1 MLQVSQDTR
10 PSGRQTMNTGMNA
23 GHQAMPVPKPQIRI
37 SQSAVSNDFTA
48 RRFENEILKS
58 GSNWTIQRG

>member
-1 MLQVSQDTR
+1 MLHVSQDTR
-10 PSGRQTMNTGMNA
+10 PSGRQTMNGQISVPT
-23 GHQAMPVPKPQIRI
+23 PKPQIKI
-37 SQSAVSNDFTA
+37 AQSAVSNDFTS

>member
-10 PSGRQTMNTGMNA
+10 PSGRQTMNTG
-23 GHQAMPVPKPQIRI
+23 HHSIPVAKPQIRI
-37 SQSAVSNDFTA
+37 AQSAVSNDFTS

-58 GSNWTIQRG
+58 SSNWIIQRG